1 MNRHRGVIA
10 AALALMAVPLFY
22 AVLSFAARRSAAPAW
37 LEAARP
43 GTTCV
48 FPAADVRYEHMRHLK
63 KLRDQVMREG
73 SRDQIT
79 GANAQGLGSCRGCH
93 VTRERF
99 CDRCHDQ
106 ASVRLDCFG
115 CHVY

>member
-1 MNRHRGVIA
+1 
-10 AALALMAVPLFY
+10 
-22 AVLSFAARRSAAPAW
+22 
-37 LEAARP
+37 
-43 GTTCV
+43 
-48 FPAADVRYEHMRHLK
+48 MRHLK

-73 SRDQIT
+73 RRDEIT
-79 GANAQGLGSCRGCH
+79 GVGAQGLGSCRGCH
-93 VTRERF
+93 ATRERF